1 MTHLTD
7 EQISEL
13 LDGFCVLNQKQQ
25 EHLQHCPEC
34 KKKLEEWQS
43 ISICVQNLPVQSV
56 PDELTSRINYKIN
69 SIQKD
74 FRRSY
79 FPSIQWNYKFLAS
92 SIAVILLII
101 FGITV
106 IYNNYDS
113 EKTLDKGNSQPVSD
127 IGPIASNNNGTVDNP
142 SITEQISMEDN
153 ILNSISEQYINL
165 EPFEEELHDI
175 TISELLLSLA
185 EETEEYNI
193 SDVSL

>member
-13 LDGFCVLNQKQQ
+13 LDGFRVLNQKQQ

-34 KKKLEEWQS
+34 MKKLNEWQS
-43 ISICVQNLPVQSV
+43 ISQYVQNLPIQPA

-69 SIQKD
+69 SIRKVY
-74 FRRSY
+74 RKRV
-79 FPSIQWNYKFLAS
+79 FPSIQWNYTFLIS
-92 SIAVILLII
+92 SVTVILLII
-101 FGITV
+101 FGITIV
-106 IYNNYDS
+106 YYNYDS
-113 EKTLDKGNSQPVSD
+113 KTVLDNGNSQPVSVV
-127 IGPIASNNNGTVDNP
+127 GPIASNNN
-142 SITEQISMEDN
+142 ESMDDLAIMEKVPIEEN
-153 ILNSISEQYINL
+153 ILNSISEQYINS